1 MAASTTAR
9 AASSWPGPP
18 PRIDGFGPDPTGVA
32 VVGLG
37 LARLIR
43 VGAGVGR
50 GVGVG
55 LALGAHV
62 EGAVGTA
69 VGGGVGGAVGTG
81 VGGEVGAGVGGTGVA
96 GPWTTMVPFI
106 DGWIEQWYAYVP
118 ASANGMVLLVVP
130 AAIWPVSNAPVSDVA
145 VWASGSAFCHVMLSP
160 VPMIVFT
167 GANAKFRMA
176 TVWLAPNAVFGTT
189 ATIAMTSPA
198 RRMQCLR
205 RIR

>member
-1 MAASTTAR
+1 M
-9 AASSWPGPP
+9 
-18 PRIDGFGPDPTGVA
+18 
-32 VVGLG
+32 GLG

-43 VGAGVGR
+43 VGAGVAR
-50 GVGVG
+50 GVGVGEADAEGVG
-55 LALGAHV
+55 LALGADV
-62 EGAVGTA
+62 GGAVGTA

-81 VGGEVGAGVGGTGVA
+81 VGGEVGVGGTGVA

-118 ASANGMVLLVVP
+118 ASGNGMVLLVAP

-167 GANAKFRMA
+167 GANPKFRMT

>member
-81 VGGEVGAGVGGTGVA
+81 VGGEVGVGGTGVA

-145 VWASGSAFCHVMLSP
+145 VWASGPTFCHVMLSP

-176 TVWLAPNAVFGTT
+176 TVWLAPNPVFGTT